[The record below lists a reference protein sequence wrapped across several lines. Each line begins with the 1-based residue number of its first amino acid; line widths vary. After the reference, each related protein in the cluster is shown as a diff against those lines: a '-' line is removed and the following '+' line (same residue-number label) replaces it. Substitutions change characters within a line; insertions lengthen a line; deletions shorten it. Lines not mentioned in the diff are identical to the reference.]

1 MSYMINHT
9 ILTSWAGAVVGAVE
23 REGRYR
29 DDFCAGANIDVPRHA
44 MSGARLSHDIMRPLW
59 NEACRTSGD
68 AAFPIKAA
76 QHLKPNS
83 IHTLGFAML
92 SADSLDEACQVVRRN
107 FHVIST
113 AAALRIGVETNEYQI
128 ASVCEPAVND
138 EGFEMFMVF
147 LVETLRLLYPSTVN
161 PLKVTL
167 RRGIS
172 DAAARERYKTVFQA
186 PVEFEAQRNALYFPR
201 SVMYEQIETANP
213 PIQELSERLLSSYLE
228 QFGSGEFKTLA
239 RSHILELLVEGGASE
254 EAVAKGLNLS
264 RSSLSRRLR
273 REGTTYRRLF
283 HETQCDLALQY
294 LRDTELPIGEIS
306 WRLGFQDMGSFSR
319 SFKRWTG
326 MSPRDWRRK
335 SLKASDAS
343 QSAIREDA

>member
-1 MSYMINHT
+1 MSYASHHT
-9 ILTSWAGAVVGAVE
+9 ILSSWAGAVVGAVE

-29 DDFCAGANIDVPRHA
+29 DDFCAGANVAVPEQA
-44 MSGARLSHDIMRPLW
+44 LSGARLSHDIMRPLW

-76 QHLKPNS
+76 HYLKPTS
-83 IHTLGFAML
+83 LHTLGFAML
-92 SADSLDEACQVVRRN
+92 SAGNLDEACQVVRRN

-113 AAALRIGVETNEYQI
+113 AAALKVGVEANEYQVT
-128 ASVCEPAVND
+128 SVCEPTVND

-147 LVETLRLLYPSTVN
+147 LMETLRLLYPSEVN

-167 RRGIS
+167 RRGIA
-172 DAAARERYKTVFQA
+172 DAAARERYKTVFQS
-186 PVEFEAQRNALYFPR
+186 PVEFDAPQNALYFPR
-201 SVMYEQIETANP
+201 KLMFERIETANP
-213 PIQELSERLLSSYLE
+213 AIQELSERLLANYLE

-239 RSHILELLVEGGASE
+239 RSHILELLVDGSASE

-273 REGTTYRRLF
+273 REGTTYRKLF
-283 HETQCDLALQY
+283 HDTQCDLALQY
-294 LRDTELPIGEIS
+294 LRETELPIGEIS

-326 MSPRDWRRK
+326 VSPRDWRRK
-335 SLKASDAS
+335 HGQAAELVS
-343 QSAIREDA
+343 